1 MQKTGGET
9 LEMNAIDVLS
19 ALKNF
24 SAKEEILRRLVTP
37 EIEAAVAKIPKPVGS
52 FGFDA
57 WGYNE
62 DQFKVALA
70 AAKWLYDHYFKVQA
84 FGLENIPKQGRV
96 LIIPN
101 HSGQLP
107 MDGVLIGVAAA
118 TNPHGPRAARA
129 MIERFFPTVP
139 WLGNLLNAWGG
150 VIGDPVNCTKMLETD
165 EAIIVF
171 PEGVRGSGKL
181 YRDRYKLQRFGNG
194 FMHLAVGRNT
204 PIVPCGVVGCEETM
218 PAVANI
224 APLAKLLGIPYAPIA
239 PPFPLPARVV
249 LNFGTPMVFKPV
261 KTEEQVTEQVEEV
274 KAAIRRLIDKGL
286 QERPSRY

>member
-1 MQKTGGET
+1 MQIQE
-9 LEMNAIDVLS
+9 VLS
-19 ALKNF
+19 LLKNF
-24 SAKEEILRRLVTP
+24 SAKEEVLRRLVTP
-37 EIEAAVAKIPKPVGS
+37 EIEALVAKIPKPVGS

-62 DQFKVALA
+62 DSFKVGLA
-70 AAKWLYDHYFKVQA
+70 AFKLLYDHYFRVQVH
-84 FGLENIPKQGRV
+84 GLEHIPKQGRV

-107 MDGVLIGVAAA
+107 MDGVLIGIAAA
-118 TNPHGPRAARA
+118 TNPNGPRAARA

-150 VIGDPVNCTKMLETD
+150 VIGDPVNCVKMLEAE

-194 FMHLAVGRNT
+194 FMHLAMNQRT
-204 PIVPCGVVGCEETM
+204 PIIPCGVVGCEETM
-218 PAVANI
+218 PAIANL
-224 APLAKLLGIPYAPIA
+224 APLAKLLGVPYVPVVPA
-239 PPFPLPARVV
+239 PFPLPAKVI
-249 LNFGTPMVFKPV
+249 LNFGEPMHFSPV
-261 KTEEQVTEQVEEV
+261 RTEEEVTTRVEQVKSE
-274 KAAIRRLIDKGL
+274 IQRLISKGL
-286 QERPSRY
+286 QERTSIY

>member
-1 MQKTGGET
+1 MKIQDLIG
-9 LEMNAIDVLS
+9 LIRHFNP
-19 ALKNF
+19 
-24 SAKEEILRRLVTP
+24 KEEALQRLITP
-37 EIEAAVAKIPKPVGS
+37 EIEALVARIPKPVGS

-62 DQFKVALA
+62 DSFKLGLALF
-70 AAKWLYDHYFKVQA
+70 KPLYDHYFRVQVQ
-84 FGLENIPKQGRV
+84 GLEHIPKQGRV

-107 MDGVLIGVAAA
+107 MDGILIGIATA
-118 TNPHGPRAARA
+118 TNPDGPRAARA

-139 WLGNLLNAWGG
+139 WLGNLMNSWGG
-150 VIGDPVNCTKMLETD
+150 VIGDPINCSKMLESD

-181 YRDRYKLQRFGNG
+181 YRNRYQLQRFGNG
-194 FMHLAVGRNT
+194 FMHLAINHDA

-218 PAVANI
+218 PAIYNI

-239 PPFPLPARVV
+239 PPVPLPARVV
-249 LNFGTPMVFKPV
+249 LNFGPPMHFKPAR
-261 KTEEQVTEQVEEV
+261 TEDEVTGYVEEV
-274 KAAIRRLIDKGL
+274 KDEIRRLIEKGL
-286 QERPSRY
+286 SERPSLY